1 LELATNRASI
11 AIASLDLHHLRL
23 KMEHALAEHAQIMRE
38 LDGVDGA
45 RDPRGRPLFPGL
57 RAAHEAKVAEA
68 RRSGPRGEPSVAPA
82 MTAYHARKERRA
94 IELEGYVA
102 ACRARIEVLS
112 EEAAVEEAGREV
124 EAEEA
129 AIRAAFEAEET
140 AERERR
146 FQAFRARIIEAKYG
160 PASQ

>member
-1 LELATNRASI
+1 LELATNKASV
-11 AIASLDLHHLRL
+11 AIAGLDLHHLRL

-57 RAAHEAKVAEA
+57 RARHEAKVAEA
-68 RRSGPRGEPSVAPA
+68 RRSGPRGEPSVAPN
-82 MTAYHARKERRA
+82 MTADHAKKERRA
-94 IELEGYVA
+94 INLEGYIA

-112 EEAAVEEAGREV
+112 EGAAIEQAGREAA
-124 EAEEA
+124 EEEA
-129 AIRAAFEAEET
+129 AIRAAFEQHEAE
-140 AERERR
+140 ERERR